1 MNANLLHDIIFY
13 VMYAAL
19 VIALVIIIERAL
31 YFAYTQRQARRL
43 EQALTPQVRRADDLP
58 QALIQRNSLPL
69 AVILPVL
76 EQKHQADDRETLGDV
91 IDAQYLLS
99 KPPMSRGLWLL
110 ETIVTAAPLLGL
122 LGTVMGIIETF
133 KALAAS
139 GVSEPSLV
147 SAGMGTALY
156 ATGLGIAIALLCLVG
171 NNYLQS
177 RMERINELLKVLLIR
192 AGTPASRPEHDQA
205 DRWVDSGEQ
214 RYA

>member
-1 MNANLLHDIIFY
+1 MDANLIHDIIFY

-19 VIALVIIIERAL
+19 AIAVVILVERGL
-31 YFAYTQRQARRL
+31 YFSWAQRQALRF
-43 EQALTPQVRRADDLP
+43 EKALTPDVRRASDLP
-58 QALIQRNSLPL
+58 ESLTGRSSLPL
-69 AVILPVL
+69 TLILPVL
-76 EQKHQADDRETLGDV
+76 EKKQTAEDREAMSDL

-99 KPPMSRGLWLL
+99 KPQMSRGLWML
-110 ETIVTAAPLLGL
+110 ETVVTAAPLLGL
-122 LGTVMGIIETF
+122 LGTILGIMDTF
-133 KALAAS
+133 KALSAS
-139 GVSEPSLV
+139 GVSDASMV

-192 AGTPASRPEHDQA
+192 GGSPVSRPEQGGK
-205 DRWVDSGEQ
+205 RWEGHEAQ

>member
-43 EQALTPQVRRADDLP
+43 EQALTPQVRRAGDLP
-58 QALIQRNSLPL
+58 QSLTQRNSLPL

-76 EQKHQADDRETLGDV
+76 EHKHQAGDREALGDV

-99 KPPMSRGLWLL
+99 KPLMSRGLWLL

-192 AGTPASRPEHDQA
+192 AGTPTSRPEQDQT

>member
-1 MNANLLHDIIFY
+1 MDANLIHDIIFY

-19 VIALVIIIERAL
+19 AIAVVILVERGL
-31 YFAYTQRQARRL
+31 YFSWAQRQALRF
-43 EQALTPQVRRADDLP
+43 EKALTPDVRRASDLP
-58 QALIQRNSLPL
+58 ESLTGRSSLPL
-69 AVILPVL
+69 TLILPVL
-76 EQKHQADDRETLGDV
+76 EKKQTAEDREAMSDL

-99 KPPMSRGLWLL
+99 KPQMSRGLWML
-110 ETIVTAAPLLGL
+110 ETV
-122 LGTVMGIIETF
+122 
-133 KALAAS
+133 AS
-139 GVSEPSLV
+139 MV

-192 AGTPASRPEHDQA
+192 AGSPVSRPEQGGK
-205 DRWVDSGEQ
+205 RWEGHEAQ

>member
-1 MNANLLHDIIFY
+1 MNANLIHDIIFY

-19 VIALVIIIERAL
+19 TIAVVILIERGL
-31 YFAYTQRQARRL
+31 YFLWAGRL
-43 EQALTPQVRRADDLP
+43 ALRFAKVLTPDVRSLSDLP
-58 QALIQRNSLPL
+58 PELTVRNSLPL
-69 AVILPVL
+69 SIIRPVL
-76 EQKHQADDRETLGDV
+76 EKKHITGDREAMNDL

-99 KPPMSRGLWLL
+99 KPQMSRGLWIL
-110 ETIVTAAPLLGL
+110 ETVVTAAPLLGL
-122 LGTVMGIIETF
+122 LGTILGIVDTF
-133 KALAAS
+133 KALSAS
-139 GVSEPSLV
+139 GNSDASMV

-192 AGTPASRPEHDQA
+192 AGSPLSRPEKAANHWEE
-205 DRWVDSGEQ
+205 REEQ

>member
-19 VIALVIIIERAL
+19 AIALVIIIERAL
-31 YFAYTQRQARRL
+31 YFTYTQRQASRL
-43 EQALTPQVRRADDLP
+43 EQALTLDVHRTADLP
-58 QALIQRNSLPL
+58 DELTQRNSLPL
-69 AVILPVL
+69 AVISPVL
-76 EQKHQADDRETLGDV
+76 EQKHRAGDREAIGDL

-99 KPPMSRGLWLL
+99 KPLMARGLWLL

-192 AGTPASRPEHDQA
+192 AGAPGSRPENGSREQ
-205 DRWVDSGEQ
+205 RVDSEVP